1 MPEREINIV
10 KIWSQ
15 GDKVMRKIWAL
26 GFCVAI
32 LLVAA
37 IPAMATTVTL
47 TGDYGSL
54 PTYAGVYVGPIGATL
69 DGNTTAISGGIA
81 CMDIASTSYF
91 GSTIGVNIS
100 TLQPLNMT
108 NARQG
113 SDASAIFKYEEAAW
127 LLGQIPTHSTQV
139 GEIQFAIWR
148 LFNQAYVDAH
158 YASAGRDIAAENTW
172 LAQAAAIN
180 PDNYDFSSVR
190 IYTPTAA
197 YALNQEFM
205 SGGAGQV
212 PLPSSVLLL
221 GSGLVGLGLLRRK
234 RNLKN

>member
-1 MPEREINIV
+1 
-10 KIWSQ
+10 
-15 GDKVMRKIWAL
+15 
-26 GFCVAI
+26 
-32 LLVAA
+32 
-37 IPAMATTVTL
+37 
-47 TGDYGSL
+47 
-54 PTYAGVYVGPIGATL
+54 
-69 DGNTTAISGGIA
+69 
-81 CMDIASTSYF
+81 
-91 GSTIGVNIS
+91 
-100 TLQPLNMT
+100 MT